1 MQFDWKVFATTLL
14 AGLGLAFAFWY
25 VMRDVEGTLS
35 TDRLERERQVITRH
49 QREVSRLRE
58 KVEALERRVDALQV
72 DIDTLHD
79 ALMKELRKP
88 PRR

>member
-1 MQFDWKVFATTLL
+1 MPFDWKVFATTLL

-25 VMRDVEGTLS
+25 VMRDVEGSLN

-49 QREVSRLRE
+49 QREISRLME

-72 DIDTLHD
+72 DIDVLHD
-79 ALMKELRKP
+79 ALMKDLRRP